1 MDSVAIAPSEPMP
14 VAVAVRHSCECLCAT
29 CEQHGSGFFAQ
40 KALLAGEATARY
52 RLAPAVVTA
61 LSTQR
66 ASRTRGAKHERG

>member
-14 VAVAVRHSCECLCAT
+14 VAAAVRHSCECLCAT

-40 KALLAGEATARY
+40 RALLSGETTAGS

-66 ASRTRGAKHERG
+66 ASHARGAKHERG